1 MDRLDTWEAIGI
13 SAENYLVLI
22 IQSSRKSKEVIFAEL
37 DSCLFTASELA
48 SDTSTW
54 IQLPDPLYEAI
65 QQRQESGE

>member
-1 MDRLDTWEAIGI
+1 
-13 SAENYLVLI
+13 LI
-22 IQSSRKSKEVIFAEL
+22 IQSSRKSKEVIFADL

-48 SDTSTW
+48 SDASTW